1 MKTILRMI
9 YHFERGYIMQCSCG
23 SREFDLIDK
32 VFSNGSKHK
41 ERKCSNCGKHNGYQQ
56 TVKTEDFILP
66 FGKYKGQKILDIARH
81 DIGYINFLAQIDKP
95 SIANRAKELL
105 K

>member
-56 TVKTEDFILP
+56 TVANNDFVMP
-66 FGKYKGQKILDIARH
+66 FGKYKGNKLIDIAKH
-81 DIGYINFLAQIDKP
+81 DLNYMEWLAQSDFK
-95 SIANRAKELL
+95 SVANRAKEIL